1 MSAAEPPRLPPI
13 DIESTVSDPGAPYDG
28 RAAGYDALV
37 GSRLYNRLI
46 WRAEPSDYVDFARSA
61 VGSASGP
68 LLDVAAGTALFTADA
83 YRDSDRSVVLTDRS
97 RDMLAR
103 AAERI
108 AAGGPL
114 RPGVRFVQ
122 ADAFDLPFEPGIFDT
137 VLAQGF
143 LHLLDD
149 PADLIGRLLPLLR
162 PGGRL
167 FASSLVLTSGFASAY
182 LRLLH
187 RAGEVAT
194 PRSADELADLI
205 GVPVRRHGSMAYV
218 ELVRKR

>member
-1 MSAAEPPRLPPI
+1 M
-13 DIESTVSDPGAPYDG
+13 SDPGAPYDG

-46 WRAEPSDYVDFARSA
+46 WRADPSDYVDFARHA

-68 LLDVAAGTALFTADA
+68 LLDVGAGTALFTADA
-83 YRDSDRSVVLTDRS
+83 YRDSDRSMVLTDRS
-97 RDMLAR
+97 RDMLTR

-108 AAGGPL
+108 ADGHGL

-122 ADAFDLPFEPGIFDT
+122 ADAFDLPFEPEIFDT
-137 VLAQGF
+137 VLCQGF

-149 PADLIGRLLPLLR
+149 PADLIGKLLPLLR

-167 FASSLVLTSGFASAY
+167 FASSLVLTSGFSSAY

-187 RAGEVAT
+187 RAGEVAA
-194 PRSADELADLI
+194 PRTADDLAEAF
-205 GVPVRRHGSMAYV
+205 GVPLRRRGSMAYL
-218 ELVRKR
+218 ELVRE